1 MASLA
6 LIVTLI
12 FIIVLA
18 SGPLSLTA
26 GYFNL
31 RIISQ
36 IIGIV
41 AIIFGAHWITF
52 APFPICLIGVF
63 SIWAGIK
70 SFFKNNQ

>member
-6 LIVTLI
+6 LIVALI
-12 FIIVLA
+12 FIVVLL

-26 GYFNL
+26 GYFKL
-31 RIISQ
+31 KIISQ
-36 IIGIV
+36 LIGII
-41 AIIFGAHWITF
+41 AIIFGAHWMTF
-52 APFPICLIGVF
+52 APFPICLIGAF